1 MAAQNCFWA
10 KKDRATDRP
19 SLSLIG
25 HSADVAACLEGLLG
39 LPTVAS
45 RLMAGTGSGRLDPV
59 TKARLCVFAAL
70 HDFGKANH
78 GFQRGEG
85 GHIGPAA
92 AALTGG
98 AHSHEIAL
106 TKGVRTAL
114 NAAAMAGWGRDEDD
128 WCGYLLAALAHHG
141 RPVSLDGR
149 SDIALWTAD
158 NGIAPLAGVAEL
170 AAAART
176 WFPDAYRGDGPPLPA
191 AAFVQHRFAGLVM
204 LADWLGSTTDW
215 FPADDPLAGADRID
229 LSRRRA
235 ALALAEIG
243 LDVAAP
249 RAALAGG
256 VPGWS
261 SLLGDGAPRPAQAA
275 VDRIDL
281 ATDLVLLE
289 AETGSGKTEAAL
301 RWFQR
306 LFAAGKVDGLYFALP
321 TRAAAMQMVRR
332 VEQAV
337 PATFGNAAPAVVTA
351 VPGYFRVDGVTGQ
364 KGLAPFE
371 VLWPD
376 AASRQAP
383 SPRGR
388 FWAAEHAKRYL
399 SGAVAV
405 GTVDQVLLAG
415 LAVDHSMMR
424 TACLSR
430 LLLVVDEVHASDTYM
445 RVILGKV
452 LDRHRAAGGYALAMS
467 ATLGSVAR
475 AGFFHTAPPPPL
487 RDACRQPYPALTT
500 AARPHPVAV
509 AATEPEDSFGLV
521 KQVTVQLHEALDA
534 PETIAALAAT
544 AVRAGARVLVVRNT
558 VDAAVAVQRAL
569 ETDLG
574 HDDPALFRAGP
585 DRCAPAPHHARFAPD
600 DRKMLDASVPRRFGR
615 TAAECREP
623 AVLVATQTVEQ
634 SLDIDADL
642 LITDL
647 CPMDVLL
654 QRLGRLHRHP
664 ARTRFRPAGFEAPL
678 ALVLTPANDA
688 LAGWIG
694 KDGAARGR
702 HGFNDHVYADLRIV
716 EATRRCLAARRVLT
730 IPADNR
736 ELVESAT
743 HPDALEALTD
753 ALGGSWTKHR
763 DTVTGKVLAHG
774 MAAVY
779 AAWDDRARFGSGDE
793 LFPDK
798 EQRILSRLG
807 ANDRLLKLDREQPG
821 PFGPVTVLKIPGWW
835 STGRVPPPDAAN
847 SVTASSDS
855 AGYPQLTVIAG
866 GQELTYDRH
875 GLRRAGRRSMI
886 GA

>member
-10 KKDRATDRP
+10 KKDRATDIP

-25 HSADVAACLEGLLG
+25 HSADVAACLEALLG

-85 GHIGPAA
+85 GHVGPAA
-92 AALTGG
+92 AALTPG
-98 AHSHEIAL
+98 AHSLEIAL
-106 TKGVRTAL
+106 TKEMLTAL
-114 NAAAMAGWGRDEDD
+114 NAAAMEGWGRNEDD

-141 RPVSLDGR
+141 RPVMLDGR
-149 SDIALWTAD
+149 SDIALWASA
-158 NGIAPLAGVAEL
+158 NGIAPLDGVAEL

-176 WFPDAYRGDGPPLPA
+176 WFPDAYRGDGPPLPE

-215 FPADDPLAGADRID
+215 FPANDPTAGTDRID
-229 LSRRRA
+229 LSRQRA

-243 LDVAAP
+243 LDVAVP
-249 RAALAGG
+249 RTALAGG
-256 VPGWS
+256 APGWS

-321 TRAAAMQMVRR
+321 TRAAAVQMVQR

-337 PATFGNAAPAVVTA
+337 RATFGNAAPAVVTA

-376 AASRQAP
+376 TASRQAP
-383 SPRGR
+383 GSRGR
-388 FWAAEHAKRYL
+388 FWVAEHAKRYL

-415 LAVDHSMMR
+415 LAVDHSLMR

-430 LLLVVDEVHASDTYM
+430 LLLVVDEVHASDAYM

-475 AGFFHTAPPPPL
+475 AGFFHTAPPPL
-487 RDACRQPYPALTT
+487 HDACRQAYPALTT
-500 AARPHPVAV
+500 ATLPHPVAV
-509 AATEPEDSFGLV
+509 AATEPEDSLGLV
-521 KQVTVQLHEALDA
+521 KQVAVQLHEALDA
-534 PETIAALAAT
+534 PETIAALAAA

-574 HDDPALFRAGP
+574 RDHPALFRAGP
-585 DRCAPAPHHARFAPD
+585 ARGAPAPHHARFAPD
-600 DRKMLDASVPRRFGR
+600 DRKMLDASVPLRFGR

-623 AVLVATQTVEQ
+623 AVLAATQTVEQ

-664 ARTRFRPAGFEAPL
+664 ARNRFRPAGFESPL

-702 HGFNDHVYADLRIV
+702 HGFNDHVYANLLIV
-716 EATRRCLAARRVLT
+716 EATRRRLAARPLLT

-736 ELVESAT
+736 ELVESTT
-743 HPDALEALTD
+743 HPEALEALTD

-763 DTVTGKVLAHG
+763 EAVAGKDLAHR
-774 MAAVY
+774 MAGDF
-779 AAWDDRARFGSGDE
+779 AAWGDSAGFGSGDE
-793 LFPDK
+793 SFPDK
-798 EQRILSRLG
+798 EQRILTRLG
-807 ANDRLLKLDREQPG
+807 ANDRLLKLDLEQPG
-821 PFGPVTVLKIPGWW
+821 PFGPVSVLKIPGWW
-835 STGRVPPPDAAN
+835 PTGGVPLPDAAN

-875 GLRRAGRRSMI
+875 GLRRAGPRSMI